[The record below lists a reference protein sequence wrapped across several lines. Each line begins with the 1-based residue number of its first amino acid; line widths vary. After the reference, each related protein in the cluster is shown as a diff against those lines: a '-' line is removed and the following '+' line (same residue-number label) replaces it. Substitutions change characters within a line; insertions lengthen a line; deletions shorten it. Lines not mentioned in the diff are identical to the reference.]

1 MAGEDAALVQAGDR
15 PEDWDR
21 LVEERGWG
29 DGLPVVPATPDR
41 VDAFI
46 SSTGRERDEVIGR
59 IPPAWGI
66 ATVEKVAVNA
76 VMAGATPR
84 LAPLVVA
91 ALDAL
96 VDPAFNL
103 YGIQAT
109 TNPVAPLMLVSGAA
123 VDDYGIAYSSG
134 CLGPGFASNARLGRA
149 LRMVML
155 NLGGARPG
163 VLDRATHG
171 SPAKFAAVAGE
182 HLARSPWEP
191 FNVSRGLD
199 PDVGAVTAIGATSFL
214 NCLDHTSASGEDLLT
229 TMVGT
234 LPSVGTNT
242 TILGGPVVILLC
254 PEHASIFDRDGF
266 TPERIAT
273 ELYDR
278 AVIPADRIPPLSLE
292 ELRWKRGAFPE
303 AVNGSHVHA
312 LDSPDALSIFVT
324 GGDGPHSI
332 IATSFGVTELVTRQ
346 VSTPTFASETA

>member
-1 MAGEDAALVQAGDR
+1 MASEHTARLEVGDQ

-21 LVEERGWG
+21 LIEDRGWG

-41 VDAFI
+41 VEAFVAA
-46 SSTGRERDEVIGR
+46 TGRQGDEVIGR
-59 IPPAWGI
+59 VPPAWGV

-91 ALDAL
+91 ALEAL

-109 TNPVAPLMLVSGAA
+109 TNPVAPLMLVSGDA
-123 VDDYGIAYSSG
+123 VDDYDIAYGSG
-134 CLGPGFASNARLGRA
+134 CLGPGFAPNARLGRA

-155 NLGGARPG
+155 NLGDARPG

-199 PDVGAVTAIGATSFL
+199 PSVGGVTAVGATSLL
-214 NCLDHTSASGEDLLT
+214 NCLDHTSSSAADLMT
-229 TMVGT
+229 TVVGT

-254 PEHASIFDRDGF
+254 PEHATILDRDGY
-266 TPERIAT
+266 TPERIAA
-273 ELYDR
+273 ELYER
-278 AVIPADRIPPLSLE
+278 AVIPVDHIPPLSLE
-292 ELRWKRGAFPE
+292 ELRWKRGNFPE
-303 AVNGSHVHA
+303 AVNGSQVHA
-312 LDSPDALSIFVT
+312 LDSPESLSIFVT

-332 IATSFGVTELVTRQ
+332 IATSFGVTELVTRE
-346 VSTPTFASETA
+346 VPAPTATSEKP